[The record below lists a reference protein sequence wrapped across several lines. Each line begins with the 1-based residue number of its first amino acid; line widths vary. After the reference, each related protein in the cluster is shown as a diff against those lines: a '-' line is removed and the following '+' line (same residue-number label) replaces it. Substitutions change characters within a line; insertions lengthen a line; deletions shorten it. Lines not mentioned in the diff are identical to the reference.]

1 MKNANTRLHPP
12 QPAPGPRPPSADPQP
27 ETQYLK
33 FRYFSKRRRRLVA
46 LAELLGCS
54 WQSIAYD
61 AIDRLLDREAP
72 PEQFS

>member
-1 MKNANTRLHPP
+1 MNPSPP
-12 QPAPGPRPPSADPQP
+12 PPAPGPPPADPP
-27 ETQYLK
+27 AETQYLK
-33 FRYFSKRRRRLVA
+33 FRYFSKRRQRLVA